1 MRRSSETGLFQSKM
15 MGNHIVGTKLVHFS
29 GPEVERLVHDG
40 GHRLQGVVSPCA
52 AEPNRAIFNPPV
64 SLPRLVDMD
73 WRVDIKTSSDSIV
86 RMAVPT
92 CLLQLKVMAV
102 AVKDPNNKVQH
113 LTYQGKPV
121 QTSGACLVPG
131 GPLDFLRDD
140 TWNAT
145 EHGNSVSDES
155 SLAQKFCV
163 HEDVRSHHVCS

>member
-1 MRRSSETGLFQSKM
+1 
-15 MGNHIVGTKLVHFS
+15 MGNHIVGTKLVHFP

-121 QTSGACLVPG
+121 QTGIWCLPRAWWAIR
-131 GPLDFLRDD
+131 LSQR
-140 TWNAT
+140 
-145 EHGNSVSDES
+145 
-155 SLAQKFCV
+155 
-163 HEDVRSHHVCS
+163 